1 MENMNNVML
10 KWKRELFA
18 ILFIMKSIAEGKR
31 RYFTAQTVMRIRI
44 RNMEDLLDPDPQFS
58 WPPGS
63 GSASESRSRSTFS
76 KFYTVISKN
85 KKKQNNGS
93 TWRLK
98 RIQDPEYNTVH
109 RSKKIWGYFRN
120 FHTSILLFIP
130 TSSSLAVN
138 ISAAG

>member
-58 WPPGS
+58 
-63 GSASESRSRSTFS
+63 
-76 KFYTVISKN
+76 
-85 KKKQNNGS
+85 
-93 TWRLK
+93 
-98 RIQDPEYNTVH
+98 
-109 RSKKIWGYFRN
+109 
-120 FHTSILLFIP
+120 
-130 TSSSLAVN
+130 
-138 ISAAG
+138 